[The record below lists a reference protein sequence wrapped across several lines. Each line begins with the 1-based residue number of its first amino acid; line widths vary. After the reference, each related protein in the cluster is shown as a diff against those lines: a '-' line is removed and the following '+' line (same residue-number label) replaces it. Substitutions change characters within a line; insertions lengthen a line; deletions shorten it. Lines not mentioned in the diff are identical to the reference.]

1 MFKIFVNSWKTKEIR
16 NKILYTL
23 MIFAIVRLGTQIALP
38 GIDTAGVIAARENA
52 SMAGTLYSVIAGGA
66 NSSWSIFAMG
76 IGPYINASII
86 MQLLTIAIPKFEQ
99 LSKEG
104 PDGRKKLQSYSRYLT
119 VILALIQGIGL
130 TYTYHNMYLVHSPLV
145 YVASVFCL
153 VCGSTFVM
161 WLAEQITA
169 SGIGNGSSMI
179 IFINIVSNLPTGA
192 ATMYY
197 LISGSG
203 AAGAAKV
210 AAILLILIVVLAFIV
225 CVNTGERR
233 LPVQYSSKMVG
244 RKQASGRSTNMPI
257 KVNTSGVI
265 PIIFAQ
271 SIMQF
276 PIIICSFIGYNGTG
290 VWAEILKGL
299 NSGYWCKPSQPIYSL
314 GLLLYIV
321 LIVFFAYFYT
331 SITFNPLMI
340 ADNMKKQGG
349 FIPGIRPGK
358 PTSDYLNKSLNYI
371 VFIGAIGLI
380 IVSVI
385 PYFFNGVFGASVSFG
400 GTSLIIIVSVVLET
414 MKQVESQMLVR
425 NYKGFL
431 ED

>member
-52 SMAGTLYSVIAGGA
+52 SMVGTLYSVIAGGA

-233 LPVQYSSKMVG
+233 LPVQYSSKMAG

-265 PIIFAQ
+265 SIIFAI
-271 SIMQF
+271 SLLQF
-276 PIIICSFIGYNGTG
+276 PQQIGMFIGAIIYI
-290 VWAEILKGL
+290 IL
-299 NSGYWCKPSQPIYSL
+299 I
-314 GLLLYIV
+314 
-321 LIVFFAYFYT
+321 FFFTYFYT
-331 SITFNPLMI
+331 SIVINPNEI
-340 ADNMKKQGG
+340 AMNMKKNGG
-349 FIPGIRPGK
+349 FIPGIRPGQ
-358 PTSDYLNKSLNYI
+358 PTSAYI
-371 VFIGAIGLI
+371 TRVVNRVTLVGAVCYAVLAMVPVVLQWIFKVNVGFGGTTLI
-380 IVSVI
+380 IVV
-385 PYFFNGVFGASVSFG
+385 GVC
-400 GTSLIIIVSVVLET
+400 LDIVKAL
-414 MKQVESQMLVR
+414 ESQLLMR
-425 NYKGFL
+425 HYKGFL
-431 ED
+431 ND

>member
-23 MIFAIVRLGTQIALP
+23 MIFAIVRAGTLIALP
-38 GIDTAGVIAARENA
+38 GIDTAGVMAARQNA
-52 SMAGTLYSVIAGGA
+52 TVAGTLYSVIAGGA
-66 NSSWSIFAMG
+66 NSSWSLFAMG

-130 TYTYHNMYLVHSPLV
+130 VYTYQNMYLVHSPLV

-169 SGIGNGSSMI
+169 KGIGNGSSMI
-179 IFINIVSNLPTGA
+179 IFINIVSNLPMGIA
-192 ATMYY
+192 SLSYTMA
-197 LISGSG
+197 SGG
-203 AAGAAKV
+203 AAGVAKV
-210 AAILLILIVVLAFIV
+210 VAILIILIIVLAFIV
-225 CVNTGERR
+225 CVNSGERR

-265 PIIFAQ
+265 SIIFAI
-271 SIMQF
+271 SLLQF
-276 PIIICSFIGYNGTG
+276 PAQIGNFIANKGATFTK
-290 VWAEILKGL
+290 VLEILDMTHPVGAIV
-299 NSGYWCKPSQPIYSL
+299 YV
-314 GLLLYIV
+314 LLI
-321 LIVFFAYFYT
+321 FFFTYFYT
-331 SITFNPLMI
+331 SIVINPNEI
-340 ADNMKKQGG
+340 AMNMKKNGG
-349 FIPGIRPGK
+349 FIPGIRPGQ
-358 PTSDYLNKSLNYI
+358 PTSAYI
-371 VFIGAIGLI
+371 TRVVNRITLVGAICYAILAMVPIALEWIFKINVGFGGTTLI
-380 IVSVI
+380 IVV
-385 PYFFNGVFGASVSFG
+385 GVC
-400 GTSLIIIVSVVLET
+400 LDIVKAL
-414 MKQVESQMLVR
+414 ESQLLQR
-425 NYKGFL
+425 HYKGFL
-431 ED
+431 ND